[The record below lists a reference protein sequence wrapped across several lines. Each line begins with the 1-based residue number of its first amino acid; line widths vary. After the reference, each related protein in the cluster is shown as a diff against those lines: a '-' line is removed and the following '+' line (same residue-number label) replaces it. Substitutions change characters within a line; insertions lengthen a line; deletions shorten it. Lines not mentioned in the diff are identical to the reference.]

1 MKPDRPLALV
11 AAVVCT
17 VLIAGACSASG
28 GSSDATG
35 TTDPTGNSLAV
46 ASGPGDFVLF
56 DPLAGLSDLPGY
68 RASLTTSFDGVTGS
82 GPQEWQ
88 VTSTMVRVGEAAM
101 QVTFE
106 YDGVFAAVDPVYV
119 AEFGGT
125 VYYRDIDGVCTA
137 HAGGGDGSTTAAFE
151 PADELAGVVGAEL
164 IGERDVGGVAAV
176 GYRFDERAVGLYGSA
191 LARGEVWVARDGGFV
206 VEYVLEIDAT
216 DELFGDGVDGTMSWR
231 YEMSG
236 SDVPDQI
243 EIPDDCPPGRVTGPK
258 PQDASVVVDA
268 PGILAYDTAST
279 FDDVLDLYRA
289 ASAELGWVP
298 TGDDATGEAGGL
310 VTFDYGRFLVSVF
323 AMAREEGGSSITILM
338 TTEAAEDPGTGGAT
352 PQGTVSFEITGGHDA
367 SGTWEFVEQFSFF
380 SGSWT
385 MTFTDPENPLP
396 DGSFLTIVLIPGAED
411 LSFSDGRI
419 TIFAQADA
427 CTFDIDRQDASGA
440 AGTITCVG
448 VNAAGAAGLIDLTI
462 SFDV

>member
-1 MKPDRPLALV
+1 L
-11 AAVVCT
+11 
-17 VLIAGACSASG
+17 
-28 GSSDATG
+28 
-35 TTDPTGNSLAV
+35 
-46 ASGPGDFVLF
+46 
-56 DPLAGLSDLPGY
+56 
-68 RASLTTSFDGVTGS
+68 
-82 GPQEWQ
+82 
-88 VTSTMVRVGEAAM
+88 
-101 QVTFE
+101 
-106 YDGVFAAVDPVYV
+106 
-119 AEFGGT
+119 GGT

-396 DGSFLTIVLIPGAED
+396 DGSFLTLALTPGAED

-419 TIFAQADA
+419 TILAETDA
-427 CTFDIDRQDASGA
+427 CTFDIDRQDAAGA
-440 AGTITCVG
+440 AGTITCLG
-448 VNAAGAAGLIDLTI
+448 LTASGAAGPVDLTI